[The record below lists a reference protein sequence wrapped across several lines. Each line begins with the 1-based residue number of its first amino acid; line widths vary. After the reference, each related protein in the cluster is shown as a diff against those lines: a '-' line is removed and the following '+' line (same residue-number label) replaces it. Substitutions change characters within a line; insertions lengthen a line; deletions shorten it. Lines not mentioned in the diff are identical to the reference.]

1 MKFPSIIP
9 LVKKLFGGK
18 GKGVIG
24 IDIGSSS
31 IKVVQAHKE
40 RGVAVLD
47 TYGSLAIG
55 PYIENFEVGMC
66 PNVTEEML
74 HSILTALLQETKITA
89 QVAAITIP
97 FHASLISLIDM
108 PPLSDEKI
116 AQAIPFEARR
126 FIPVPLEDVS
136 IDWFII
142 PKILLERDDKAI
154 FKEDRLPGLPEKE
167 ETRKVLLIAIHN
179 HELIKHRNILNRTSL
194 QTKFFEI
201 EIFSTIRSSVFEN
214 RVPFIIID
222 MGARTTKFYVIEHG
236 TILRSLFINSGGEAV
251 TQAIAQAENIP
262 FKEAEYKKREFGFT
276 TENDTTKHAIAL
288 VTDEIFTEANTIIID
303 FEQRYHHSISK
314 IILTGGGATM
324 KGVLEEA
331 RKKTNIEVEIANPFG
346 RLRHP
351 EFLSET
357 LKENG
362 AEFSVAVGAALRA
375 LNG

>member
-1 MKFPSIIP
+1 M
-9 LVKKLFGGK
+9 LGG
-18 GKGVIG
+18 GGGSVIG

-31 IKVVQAHKE
+31 IKIVQAHKE

-55 PYIENFEVGMC
+55 PYVESTDVGKC
-66 PNVTEEML
+66 PSVTEELL
-74 HSILTALLQETKITA
+74 HSILSALLKETKVTA
-89 QVAAITIP
+89 QVAAMAIP

-142 PKILLERDDKAI
+142 PKILLERDDKEI
-154 FKEDRLPGLPEKE
+154 FEEDTLPGLPEKE

-179 HELIKHRNILNRTSL
+179 HELIKHRNILNRTNL
-194 QTKFFEI
+194 QPKFFEI

-222 MGARTTKFYVIEHG
+222 MGAKTTKFYVIEHG
-236 TILRSLFINSGGEAV
+236 TVLRSLFINSGGEAV
-251 TQAIAQAENIP
+251 TQSIVQAENIP

-276 TENDTTKHAIAL
+276 TESDTTKRAIAL
-288 VTDEIFTEANTIIID
+288 VTDEIFTEANTIIVD
-303 FEQRYHHSISK
+303 FEQRYHHSIAK

-324 KGVLEEA
+324 KGILEEA
-331 RKKTNIEVEIANPFG
+331 KKKTSIEVEVANPFG

-351 EFLSET
+351 AFLSET

-362 AEFSVAVGAALRA
+362 AEFSVAVGTALRA